1 MQRMRD
7 IVGLPVIETET
18 GKQISQIEDIV
29 LNIDEAKIYGIITN
43 SAKDLSSEQGI
54 SFMNILS
61 LGRDAVM
68 VRNHSVIQEATAFFE
83 VTTIYYIKEL
93 FEKEIVTEEGLRLG
107 ILVDVFFDTSTGEMK
122 SYQISDS
129 IISDLLYGRKKM
141 PIPKIQVIGKD
152 KVIVPGTM
160 KTLLYT
166 EI

>member
-68 VRNHSVIQEATAFFE
+68 VRNHSVIQEATAFLE
-83 VTTIYYIKEL
+83 MTAIYYIKEL

>member
-83 VTTIYYIKEL
+83 VTAIYYIKEL
-93 FEKEIVTEEGLRLG
+93 FEKEIVTEEGFRLG

-129 IISDLLYGRKKM
+129 IITDLLYGRKKM

>member
-29 LNIDEAKIYGIITN
+29 LSVDEAKIYGIIT

-68 VRNHSVIQEATAFFE
+68 VRNHSVIQESTDFFE
-83 VTTIYYIKEL
+83 MTAIYYIKEL

-122 SYQISDS
+122 SYQLSDS

-141 PIPKIQVIGKD
+141 PIPKVQVIGKD

-160 KTLLYT
+160 KSLLYT